1 MRLTFMSSSGGTWGS
16 RLSRE
21 LCSESTASAWSVF
34 DFSCWESQLFH
45 WIQLNQIHQIPT
57 GSHMAHLCE
66 TVLWHFL
73 SLYTCAYKPVFVVS
87 FGFFGVFFLN
97 FCPRDKNCNC
107 YFSGPDKMF
116 RIRGVNTWWLQK
128 RVGLCITIFLQGIIF
143 GVNEKLLFICKW

>member
-87 FGFFGVFFLN
+87 FGFFGVFF
-97 FCPRDKNCNC
+97 F
-107 YFSGPDKMF
+107 
-116 RIRGVNTWWLQK
+116 
-128 RVGLCITIFLQGIIF
+128 
-143 GVNEKLLFICKW
+143 KLLSKGQKLQLLLLWARQDVKNKRSQYIVAPEKSGIVYYYLSSGHYLWC